1 MRSMTDLPLHP
12 RQTPTFYFIGVT
24 TRKSS
29 IMGIFPRWMAALG
42 RPEVVIEGIDFPL
55 HDDPARYRQMVAFIK
70 GDPLSLGG
78 LVTTHK
84 LDLLAASR
92 DLFDALDPYAQIT
105 HEISSISKRGGR
117 LIGHAKDPISS
128 GRTLMAMLSP
138 DHFARTGAEVLCLG
152 AGGAGADIALHL
164 MGAADRPKR
173 MVVTDRSSARLDELR
188 AMAAAQKT
196 DIAFDMHQVSGA
208 DDGDRLLAAMP
219 PHSLVIN
226 ATGMG
231 KDIPGSPLTNAAV
244 FPPQAV
250 VWELN
255 YRGDLKF
262 LHQARAQQTERGLRV
277 EDGWE
282 YFLYGW
288 TQVVAEVLDTPIE
301 GALYDTLARIAADA
315 RGA

>member
-1 MRSMTDLPLHP
+1 
-12 RQTPTFYFIGVT
+12 
-24 TRKSS
+24 
-29 IMGIFPRWMAALG
+29 
-42 RPEVVIEGIDFPL
+42 
-55 HDDPARYRQMVAFIK
+55 
-70 GDPLSLGG
+70 
-78 LVTTHK
+78 
-84 LDLLAASR
+84 
-92 DLFDALDPYAQIT
+92 
-105 HEISSISKRGGR
+105 
-117 LIGHAKDPISS
+117 
-128 GRTLMAMLSP
+128 
-138 DHFARTGAEVLCLG
+138 
-152 AGGAGADIALHL
+152 
-164 MGAADRPKR
+164 
-173 MVVTDRSSARLDELR
+173 VVTDRSSARLDELR